1 MDQRPLVESTRSTF
15 PITEMC
21 PEVGEEE
28 EEEEEESVAYIAIA
42 TYTPSR
48 KHSYIRMC
56 IHHTYLSLYLSISAP
71 L

>member
-1 MDQRPLVESTRSTF
+1 
-15 PITEMC
+15 MC

>member
-15 PITEMC
+15 SITEMC
-21 PEVGEEE
+21 PEVG
-28 EEEEEESVAYIAIA
+28 EEEEESVAYIAIA

>member
-1 MDQRPLVESTRSTF
+1 
-15 PITEMC
+15 MC
-21 PEVGEEE
+21 PEVG
-28 EEEEEESVAYIAIA
+28 EEEEESVAYIAIA